1 MRSQHKFSNV
11 PSAEVP
17 RSSFNLSH
25 SHKTTIDADYL
36 YPICQPIDV
45 IPGDTFNFRTSFF
58 LRLNTMLRPI
68 LDNLR
73 FETFAF
79 FVPYRTIWINH
90 EKFHGAQDDPGDSI
104 DFTIPLI
111 GRSTAGIFTAVG
123 TLWDYFGLPI
133 DKIPDD
139 VPVSALPWRAY
150 TKIFNDWFRDQNLQD
165 TFFNNTGNGPDTL
178 NDANVANSARNT
190 PFKRGKRHDYF
201 TSCLPWPQKGSA
213 VSLPLAGSPR
223 VQMTG
228 AAGVDVGLW
237 STVLSLY
244 QKIDAAAA
252 QADLSAT
259 ALGTTNYMTV
269 DLSTSIGVTIND
281 LRLSFQTQKLLERDA
296 RSGTRYVEALKAHW
310 RVTSPDFRLQRAEF
324 LGGGSSVISLS
335 PVAQLNA
342 QTTPVENDKVGNLAA
357 NGTVSGTH
365 SWTKSFVEHGVIII
379 LGNIRGDIS
388 YSQGVGRYWSKTTR
402 YEFYYP
408 VLAGIGEQSVLNSEI
423 WITGTGTPA
432 TDDLV
437 FGYQER
443 YAEHRFLNSQLTSL
457 MRPDA
462 TGTLASWHL
471 SEDFAT
477 LPALGA
483 TFIEA
488 NTGVPL
494 DRAIAVPTQPQ
505 FFADFYHEIK
515 AARPLPLYGVPG
527 NIDRF

>member
-11 PSAEVP
+11 PTAEIP

-36 YPICQPIDV
+36 YPICQPIDI
-45 IPGDTFNFRTSFF
+45 IPGDTFNFKTSFF

-68 LDNLR
+68 LDNLH

-79 FVPYRTIWINH
+79 FVPYRTIWDNH

-104 DFTIPLI
+104 DFTIP
-111 GRSTAGIFTAVG
+111 RMATFNP
-123 TLWDYFGLPI
+123 TLSSLHDYFG
-133 DKIPDD
+133 IPTGKS
-139 VPVSALPWRAY
+139 VTRVCALPTRAY
-150 TKIFNDWFRDQNLQD
+150 NKIWNEWFRDENLQNSLTVD
-165 TFFNNTGNGPDTL
+165 TDNGT
-178 NDANVANSARNT
+178 DAVASYVLK
-190 PFKRGKRHDYF
+190 KRGKRHDYF
-201 TSCLPWPQKGSA
+201 TSCLPWPQKGSTA
-213 VSLPLAGSPR
+213 VSLPLSGVPR
-223 VQMTG
+223 VEMTG

-237 STVLSLY
+237 STVAASY
-244 QKIDAAAA
+244 QKIDAGAA

-259 ALGTTNYMTV
+259 ALGTTNYMRV
-269 DLSTSIGVTIND
+269 DLSTATAATIND
-281 LRLSFQTQKLLERDA
+281 LRLAFQTQKLLERDA
-296 RSGTRYVEALKAHW
+296 RSGTRYVEALRAHW
-310 RVTSPDFRLQRAEF
+310 KVTSPDFRLQRAEF
-324 LGGGSSVISLS
+324 LGGGSSTISLS

-342 QTTPVENDKVGNLAA
+342 QTSPTENDKVGNLAA

-365 SWTKSFVEHGVIII
+365 SWTKSFVEHGVVII
-379 LGNIRGDIS
+379 LGNVRGDIT
-388 YSQGVGRYWSKTTR
+388 YSQGIGRFWEKSTR

-423 WITGTGTPA
+423 WWTNGAP
-432 TDDLV
+432 DLLV

-443 YAEHRFLNSQLTSL
+443 YAEYRYLSSMLTSL
-457 MRPDA
+457 MRPDSA
-462 TGTLASWHL
+462 GTLASWHL
-471 SEDFAT
+471 SEDFAA
-477 LPALGA
+477 LPALGD
-483 TFIEA
+483 TFIQA

-494 DRAIAVPTQPQ
+494 DRAIAVPSQPQ